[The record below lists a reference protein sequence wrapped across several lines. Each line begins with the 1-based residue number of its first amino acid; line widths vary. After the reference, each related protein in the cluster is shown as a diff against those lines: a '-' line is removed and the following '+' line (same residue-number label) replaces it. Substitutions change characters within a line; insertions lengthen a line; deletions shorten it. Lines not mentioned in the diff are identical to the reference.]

1 MKIVIIDGQG
11 AAWAAFLLKKIKESR
26 YPGG

>member
-11 AAWAAFLLKKIKESR
+11 GRMGGLLAEKNKESR
-26 YPGG
+26 YPGS